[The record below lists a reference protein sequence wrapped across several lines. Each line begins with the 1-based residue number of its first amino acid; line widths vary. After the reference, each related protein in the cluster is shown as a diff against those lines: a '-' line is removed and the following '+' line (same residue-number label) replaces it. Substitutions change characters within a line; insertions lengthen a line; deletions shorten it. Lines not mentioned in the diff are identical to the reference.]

1 MECTFT
7 LINVKLKYPPH
18 YCQFSSS
25 SFLFFHVDF
34 SLFHRYDY
42 SGTFAY
48 KMGFPCKSGV
58 GGALLIVIPGVCGFC
73 TWSPRLDDIGNSVR
87 GVHFCKLIAQNF
99 SFHSFAPL
107 SEKSENKNEDIA
119 DSSSSIIDRRWDPT
133 NGDKMGRHH
142 AVSVTDENILEML
155 WASYDNDLDSVRQL
169 VSKGVNVNVTDYDGR
184 CALHIAAC
192 EHHVSLVKYLLRAG
206 ATVST
211 AIDRYGGTPLSDA
224 QLQLITNEFTMNEEI
239 VSLLEQAEEQEQANL
254 QSKQAQLE
262 ISRSSSVAFSESGES
277 ATNTNSSQNGT
288 PATRAI
294 SALLYMSVLN
304 PEKDEDSSGNNRS
317 LLTPGQ
323 MLYNALQ
330 AITEDQFTVTLLQQ
344 VLSRCGIQ
352 HNDRRI
358 QSVLQTLPNAD
369 EPLTLKHMETIASH
383 PLLLRGLRGEL
394 AVPDWPSFARSCD
407 LCFVAAEKNT
417 SGTVATYIP
426 VLAQVDPQLFGVS
439 SKLSLCSVLIVL
451 VCLCILHVVC
461 FCMSC
466 DV

>member
-1 MECTFT
+1 M
-7 LINVKLKYPPH
+7 LI
-18 YCQFSSS
+18 
-25 SFLFFHVDF
+25 
-34 SLFHRYDY
+34 FHRYDY

-107 SEKSENKNEDIA
+107 SEKSKDKKEDIA
-119 DSSSSIIDRRWDPT
+119 ADSSAPIIDIRWDPT

-169 VSKGVNVNVTDYDGR
+169 LSKGVNVNVTDYDGR
-184 CALHIAAC
+184 CALHIASC
-192 EHHVSLVKYLLRAG
+192 EQHVSLVKYLLRAG

-224 QLQLITNEFTMNEEI
+224 QLQLITNEFTMCEEI

-358 QSVLQTLPNAD
+358 QSVLQKLPNAD

-407 LCFVAAEKNT
+407 LCFVAAEKNM

-439 SKLSLCSVLIVL
+439 SKLSLCVFNIVL
-451 VCLCILHVVC
+451 VCLCVLVC
-461 FCMSC
+461 FCTMMC
-466 DV
+466 TRYTCIHVV